1 MTTTTMMMMM
11 VLMTGGRHGRAAL
24 LHLRKLAR
32 ARAASLEEDGDAAAS
47 ALMQR
52 WGARL
57 SVALH
62 QRNTALLRSATGSE
76 KKTGGRELTYALAG

>member
-32 ARAASLEEDGDAAAS
+32 ARAASLEEDGEAAFT

-52 WGARL
+52 CGARL
-57 SVALH
+57 SVALR
-62 QRNTALLRSATGSE
+62 QSNAALLRSAMGSE
-76 KKTGGRELTYALAG
+76 KKAGGREFACALVG